1 MPLVAVVMG
10 SKSDAASMQPTLD
23 TLDAL
28 GIDYEVKVMSAHRNP
43 ERVRQYGLAA
53 HSNGIEVIIAAA
65 GGAAHLPGVL
75 ASWTS
80 LPVIGVPLSVNELK
94 GVDALYSMSQMPSGI
109 PVATVAIG
117 DAGAK
122 NSALLAAEIL
132 GLKYDNIRQAYE
144 NYRQQ
149 IAQASEDNK

>member
-23 TLDAL
+23 TLDML
-28 GIDYEVKVMSAHRNP
+28 GIDYEVKVISAHRNP
-43 ERVRQYGLAA
+43 ERVREYGLAA
-53 HSNGIEVIIAAA
+53 RSNGIEVIIAAA

-80 LPVIGVPLSVNELK
+80 LPVIGVPLSINELK
-94 GVDALYSMSQMPSGI
+94 GVDALYAMSQMPSGI

-122 NSALLAAEIL
+122 NSVFLAAEIL
-132 GLKYDNIRQAYE
+132 GLKYDTVREAYDK
-144 NYRQQ
+144 YRRQ
-149 IAQASEDNK
+149 IADASGDNK